1 MAQVV
6 LSQLVEAEAQLAEQ
20 ETIISAQLADLREK
34 IKGLQTVMA
43 MFDGESTEVTAVA
56 DVEDTTEVEVEVE
69 APVKSAEPAAKKPAS
84 KRRGRPKKTE
94 TATAAK
100 STTTRKKSPAT
111 KSPAAKS
118 TATKSPATKATAA
131 KKATTTRKAPQRG
144 KAAKWQRYIRDEFSS
159 TPLPD
164 VVANILKSQPKSTFK
179 IAAVMSEIF
188 PEDMPKAQFL
198 KARNRVSN
206 ILSAGAR
213 SGEWYRGRGGTYS
226 CSKKVAS

>member
-20 ETIISAQLADLREK
+20 ETIVSAQLADLREK

-43 MFDGESTEVTAVA
+43 MFDDASGEMTVETPVPAVS
-56 DVEDTTEVEVEVE
+56 EPE
-69 APVKSAEPAAKKPAS
+69 PEPAPKAASEPAP
-84 KRRGRPKKTE
+84 KRRGRPKK
-94 TATAAK
+94 
-100 STTTRKKSPAT
+100 STTQK
-111 KSPAAKS
+111 
-118 TATKSPATKATAA
+118 ATKAT
-131 KKATTTRKAPQRG
+131 KATTTRKRSTATKTTAKASADKKPSPGRRG
-144 KAAKWQRYIRDEFSS
+144 KAAKWQRYIRDEFAS

-226 CSKKVAS
+226 CSKKVLS

>member
-20 ETIISAQLADLREK
+20 ETIIEAQLADLREK

-43 MFDGESTEVTAVA
+43 MFDESSGEVSAAT
-56 DVEDTTEVEVEVE
+56 TTEV
-69 APVKSAEPAAKKPAS
+69 APEPAPAPAPTPTPTPA
-84 KRRGRPKKTE
+84 KRRGRPKKT
-94 TATAAK
+94 AAK
-100 STTTRKKSPAT
+100 TTTKAVKTTTRKKS
-111 KSPAAKS
+111 
-118 TATKSPATKATAA
+118 TATKAA
-131 KKATTTRKAPQRG
+131 AEKTPSAGRRG

-188 PEDMPKAQFL
+188 PDDMPKAQFL

-213 SGEWYRGRGGTYS
+213 SGEWHRGRGGTYS
-226 CSKKVAS
+226 CSKKVLA